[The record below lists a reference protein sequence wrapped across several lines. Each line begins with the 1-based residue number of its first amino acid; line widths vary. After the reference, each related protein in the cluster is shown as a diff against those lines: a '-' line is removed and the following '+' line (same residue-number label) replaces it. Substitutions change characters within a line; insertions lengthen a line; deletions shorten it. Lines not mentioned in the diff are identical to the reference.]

1 MYASECRSYSGE
13 EQLGCSDHG
22 QVECLCD
29 VQPLARGVPIRSVP
43 NGERLLELG
52 LSRHSFTVW
61 AEEVAAGH
69 DAGGPLRLAAEVW
82 R

>member
-1 MYASECRSYSGE
+1 MYASGCMSYSSE
-13 EQLGCSDHG
+13 EELGCSDHG

-43 NGERLLELG
+43 NAQRLLELG
-52 LSRHSFTVW
+52 LNRHSFTIW

-69 DAGGPLRLAAEVW
+69 DVRGQLRLAAEVS

>member
-1 MYASECRSYSGE
+1 MHASECRTYSGE
-13 EQLGCSDHG
+13 VERGCFDHG

-43 NGERLLELG
+43 NAQRLLELG
-52 LSRHSFTVW
+52 LSRHSFTIW

-69 DAGGPLRLAAEVW
+69 DSRGQLRLASELSV
-82 R
+82 